1 MKQSPTRVLLIILFV
16 FVGCFGVAFAAA
28 GMLTA
33 LPAPAIGGTCGPS
46 TASETAAEALAQPGS
61 IGAGPEP
68 PVSNATAHHQWTTFI
83 QQCQAL
89 ADRRGLAS
97 LAIFVFSIVVAG
109 IGLLWVLR
117 KPRGGD
123 GDDAADDDPGL
134 DQPSYAPLGLHDP
147 APLVGAGAIVG
158 GSAPVATWPPGPQP
172 GYGPPPTYPV
182 PPAPPYPGAY
192 PEAAYPQQAW
202 PPQPPGY
209 PPQQAAYPQ
218 PGQQPAYPPAPAY
231 PQAPAPPAPPTPP
244 TPQAPVAPQA
254 PQAPIAPPAPVD
266 DHDGPAPAPEA

>member
-1 MKQSPTRVLLIILFV
+1 MKQSPTRVLLVILFV
-16 FVGCFGVAFAAA
+16 FVGCFGIAFAAA
-28 GMLTA
+28 GMFTA

-46 TASETAAEALAQPGS
+46 TASETAAEALARPGS

-68 PVSNATAHHQWTTFI
+68 PASNVTAHHQWTTFI

-109 IGLLWVLR
+109 VGLLWVLR
-117 KPRGGD
+117 KPRDED
-123 GDDAADDDPGL
+123 GDDAVADDPDQG
-134 DQPSYAPLGLHDP
+134 QPSYAPLGLHDP
-147 APLVGAGAIVG
+147 VPLVGAGAVVG
-158 GSAPVATWPPGPQP
+158 GPAPAATWPPVPQP
-172 GYGPPPTYPV
+172 GYGPPPTYPGQPV
-182 PPAPPYPGAY
+182 PPPYPGAY

-209 PPQQAAYPQ
+209 PPQQQGYPQ

-231 PQAPAPPAPPTPP
+231 PQVPAPPS
-244 TPQAPVAPQA
+244 

-266 DHDGPAPAPEA
+266 EHDGDGSAPEA